1 MRRAHGASGSR
12 RTIQPSKEDGDVV
25 RRGCV
30 LREDAVED
38 DHAFVTPELDVDI
51 RARVWS
57 QADEALVL
65 RVLLVGSDLDWG
77 AVRRGRVEGGYTH
90 CTPDWEW

>member
-1 MRRAHGASGSR
+1 MNGGSGSR

-38 DHAFVTPELDVDI
+38 GHALVAAELDVDI
-51 RARVWS
+51 GARVGS
-57 QADEALVL
+57 QTDEALVL
-65 RVLLVGSDLDWG
+65 RVFLVGGNFDCK